1 MSAEKKIVNQGS
13 PHRQTDREVF
23 SVMQSCMHTEDHY
36 SSQSRYCINQSDIRQ
51 CRGRN
56 FPLKQ
61 VRESS
66 FGMNHDLW
74 ICFIFLFL
82 LSLSIPCL
90 IKRLCILQVCFISVG
105 KLDFVTHLCKAFCA
119 LKTSLLHFFS
129 VELYLQASTNFY
141 INKAKS
147 IYHSSLIQRTLEV
160 GSTEKWLQ
168 KIELLRK
175 RSTACCKWRCFSLLH

>member
-1 MSAEKKIVNQGS
+1 
-13 PHRQTDREVF
+13 
-23 SVMQSCMHTEDHY
+23 MQ
-36 SSQSRYCINQSDIRQ
+36 
-51 CRGRN
+51 
-56 FPLKQ
+56 
-61 VRESS
+61 SS

-105 KLDFVTHLCKAFCA
+105 KLDFFTHLCKAFCA

>member
-1 MSAEKKIVNQGS
+1 
-13 PHRQTDREVF
+13 
-23 SVMQSCMHTEDHY
+23 
-36 SSQSRYCINQSDIRQ
+36 
-51 CRGRN
+51 
-56 FPLKQ
+56 
-61 VRESS
+61 
-66 FGMNHDLW
+66 MNHGLW

-105 KLDFVTHLCKAFCA
+105 KLDFFTYLCKAFCA

-175 RSTACCKWRCFSLLH
+175 NYEKKRQHWMPRPLKKSVMYQPSHRWLYCNRQMPYVLVFWGYLEHHLCSAERKN